1 MTAQNLKKSLLNY
14 AISGKLSAN
23 WRKKNLNSR
32 IPNDVKSRIPSDF
45 NPPFEIPNSWQWVKL
60 GDLGEYKK
68 GPFGSSLTKSM
79 FVPKSENSIKVY
91 EQKNAIQKNFELG
104 DYFITKEYFL
114 EKMQGFII
122 KPNDIIISCAGT
134 IGEVYRIPKEAP
146 QGIINQALMRVRLN
160 DLTIFEWFIVA
171 FNFVI
176 TANSHQA
183 KGTAI
188 KNIPPFS
195 ILKSLYIPLPPKNEQ
210 EFIVNELERLMSL
223 ADSYE
228 VEFQKL
234 ENCKKE
240 LRNLKKSL
248 LNYAISGKLSANW
261 RKKNLNSRIP
271 NDVKSRIPS
280 DFNPPFEIPNSWQW
294 VKLRGLGDIIT
305 GSTPPKANKEFY
317 GDDYPFYKPSD
328 LDAGIQVENS
338 ADTISKKG
346 FEASRKLPQN
356 SILVTCIG
364 ATIGKTGLILKEG
377 ICNQQINAILPNE
390 KFISKFLFFAITSEF
405 FQNEIKHNAS
415 STTLPILNKSKFS
428 NLYIPLPPL
437 DEQER
442 IVKKID
448 ELFEILEVIENSL

>member
-23 WRKKNLNSR
+23 WRKENPNSR
-32 IPNDVKSRIPSDF
+32 IPNDLNSRIPTDF
-45 NPPFEIPNSWQWVKL
+45 KPPFGIPNSWAWVKL

-79 FVPKSENSIKVY
+79 FVHKSENSIKVY

-223 ADSYE
+223 AHNYE

-261 RKKNLNSRIP
+261 RKKNPNSRIP

-280 DFNPPFEIPNSWQW
+280 DFNPPFEIPNSWAW
-294 VKLRGLGDIIT
+294 VKLGDICNPKQWTTISTEKLKENGKYSVYGANGIIGKYDEYNHEKETILITCRGATCGSINICEPFSYVNGNAFALDNLDENIYLKFMYFCLNGINFKDIIT
-305 GSTPPKANKEFY
+305 GTAQPQIVKKNLIEF
-317 GDDYPFYKPSD
+317 
-328 LDAGIQVENS
+328 
-338 ADTISKKG
+338 
-346 FEASRKLPQN
+346 
-356 SILVTCIG
+356 
-364 ATIGKTGLILKEG
+364 
-377 ICNQQINAILPNE
+377 
-390 KFISKFLFFAITSEF
+390 
-405 FQNEIKHNAS
+405 
-415 STTLPILNKSKFS
+415 
-428 NLYIPLPPL
+428 YIPLPPL

>member
-1 MTAQNLKKSLLNY
+1 MNTKHLKARILDL
-14 AISGKLSAN
+14 ALQGKLVE
-23 WRKKNLNSR
+23 NSR

-45 NPPFEIPNSWQWVKL
+45 IPPFKIPNSWQWVKL

-114 EKMQGFII
+114 EKMQGFIV

-188 KNIPPFS
+188 KNIPPFY
-195 ILKSLYIPLPPKNEQ
+195 ILKS
-210 EFIVNELERLMSL
+210 
-223 ADSYE
+223 
-228 VEFQKL
+228 
-234 ENCKKE
+234 
-240 LRNLKKSL
+240 
-248 LNYAISGKLSANW
+248 
-261 RKKNLNSRIP
+261 
-271 NDVKSRIPS
+271 
-280 DFNPPFEIPNSWQW
+280 
-294 VKLRGLGDIIT
+294 
-305 GSTPPKANKEFY
+305 
-317 GDDYPFYKPSD
+317 
-328 LDAGIQVENS
+328 
-338 ADTISKKG
+338 
-346 FEASRKLPQN
+346 
-356 SILVTCIG
+356 
-364 ATIGKTGLILKEG
+364 
-377 ICNQQINAILPNE
+377 
-390 KFISKFLFFAITSEF
+390 
-405 FQNEIKHNAS
+405 
-415 STTLPILNKSKFS
+415 
-428 NLYIPLPPL
+428 LYIPLPPL

-448 ELFEILEVIENSL
+448 ELFSQIDILDKHKESLLKNIKHTKTRILDLALQGKLVENSRIPNDLNSRIPSDFNPPFKIPNSWAWVKLEEVCNGSSAKLTLKELKQSGKFKVFGATGLVGYLDTFDKENSCIAIIKDGAGVGRVQILPPKSSALATMQYIENKENIIKLEFLARILIWLNLGKTFNGSAIPHIYFRNYKNFYIPLPPLDEQEKIVKKIDELFEILEVIENSL

>member
-1 MTAQNLKKSLLNY
+1 MNTKHLKARILDL
-14 AISGKLSAN
+14 ALQGKLVENS
-23 WRKKNLNSR
+23 RISTDLNSR
-32 IPNDVKSRIPSDF
+32 IPTDF
-45 NPPFEIPNSWQWVKL
+45 NPPFKIPNSWQWVKL

-114 EKMQGFII
+114 EKMQGFIV

-188 KNIPPFS
+188 KNIPPFY
-195 ILKSLYIPLPPKNEQ
+195 ILKSLYIPLPPLDEQ
-210 EFIVNELERLMSL
+210 ERIVKKIDELFSQIDIL
-223 ADSYE
+223 D
-228 VEFQKL
+228 KH
-234 ENCKKE
+234 KE
-240 LRNLKKSL
+240 SL
-248 LNYAISGKLSANW
+248 LKNIKHTKTRILDLALQGKLVENS
-261 RKKNLNSRIP
+261 RIPTDLNSRIP
-271 NDVKSRIPS
+271 T
-280 DFNPPFEIPNSWQW
+280 DFNPPFKIPNYWAW
-294 VKLRGLGDIIT
+294 VKLGDICEISS
-305 GSTPPKANKEFY
+305 GGTPSRNEAEFWEN
-317 GDDYPFYKPSD
+317 GTIPWLKIADIKDDYVNSSSEFITQKG
-328 LDAGIQVENS
+328 LENS
-338 ADTISKKG
+338 SAKIFKKG
-346 FEASRKLPQN
+346 TLLFTIFATLGEVAILNIDASTNQAIVGLTPKKDNYITKFIFFALKNIKN
-356 SILVTCIG
+356 SVNLIGRG
-364 ATIGKTGLILKEG
+364 ATQKNINQTILK
-377 ICNQQINAILPNE
+377 
-390 KFISKFLFFAITSEF
+390 
-405 FQNEIKHNAS
+405 
-415 STTLPILNKSKFS
+415 